1 MWQKVILLSVAV
13 IVAAC
18 ASTSTTKHAGPPVT
32 MQVGSNQADTQE
44 TRMAAAKRY
53 YSTLDMKKMMDEIL
67 RAGVARLPEDRRDEV
82 FALAKAHL
90 DTEELATIAIAALV
104 KNFNT
109 DELNAMAN
117 FYGSPEGKSILAKYP
132 AYIAEVMPEMLAEV
146 QREIREMQIEM
157 QNSRDTR
164 KTGT

>member
-1 MWQKVILLSVAV
+1 
-13 IVAAC
+13 
-18 ASTSTTKHAGPPVT
+18 
-32 MQVGSNQADTQE
+32 
-44 TRMAAAKRY
+44 MAAAKRCY
-53 YSTLDMKKMMDEIL
+53 VAMDKDKLMDETL
-67 RAGVARLPEDRRDEV
+67 RATVARLPEDKRDEV

-90 DTEELATIAIAALV
+90 RTDELSAIATAAMV

-132 AYIAEVMPEMLAEV
+132 AYIAEVMPAMLAEI
-146 QREIREMQIEM
+146 QREVREMQVEI
-157 QNSRDTR
+157 QNRRDTR